1 MVERERLKMNGMR
14 KTKKDIETQEHSFM
28 HTLGMWLKA
37 TKLTRG
43 TLATFLY
50 CLVFIVIGL
59 SAITLWPDTFSDLDV
74 PFETVE
80 AVTTAVST
88 TVGRKSGNVCQLEHL
103 SNGSAVLTRDRNPST
118 SNRSIKVTSPRNGAL
133 VKRPKIV
140 SVELEQSERKGDHG
154 GEHGGWSEIECE
166 TGDDVF
172 EPHDPKRDAN
182 IFVYSASNEPVKR
195 KARKNLLTFKSPP
208 PPDVLDA
215 STLTIENEKKS
226 KRLKGIILM

>member
-1 MVERERLKMNGMR
+1 M
-14 KTKKDIETQEHSFM
+14 
-28 HTLGMWLKA
+28 
-37 TKLTRG
+37 
-43 TLATFLY
+43 
-50 CLVFIVIGL
+50 
-59 SAITLWPDTFSDLDV
+59 

-103 SNGSAVLTRDRNPST
+103 SNGSAVLTRDQNPST

-140 SVELEQSERKGDHG
+140 SVELADQSERHG
-154 GEHGGWSEIECE
+154 GRSEIECE

-226 KRLKGIILM
+226 KRLKGIILMWNKLKLI